1 MDLQLFHLR
10 ALQTIEELVRRL
22 VVCQVNNVEVEHLKS
37 LELWEVDVCE
47 GAGLFIVIARVPID
61 VFTNG
66 DRETR
71 QCGHTP

>member
-22 VVCQVNNVEVEHLKS
+22 VVCQLNNVGVEHLKS

-47 GAGLFIVIARVPID
+47 CAGLFIVIARVPVE

-66 DRETR
+66 
-71 QCGHTP
+71 

>member
-1 MDLQLFHLR
+1 MQLFHLR
-10 ALQTIEELVRRL
+10 ALQTIEELVRCP
-22 VVCQVNNVEVEHLKS
+22 VVCQVNNVGVEHLKS
-37 LELWEVDVCE
+37 LELWEIDVCE
-47 GAGLFIVIARVPID
+47 GAGLLTVIARVPVE